1 MKWDANLYDN
11 NHSFVSKYGEDLI
24 NVLGPAPGEIILDI
38 GSGSGDLADLIVKRN
53 VKVIGIDNSREMV
66 EAARNK
72 YPHIQFDIGSASNF
86 SYDIKFDAVFSNATL
101 HWVPDYEK
109 AITCIGNAL
118 KTGGR
123 FVAEFGGKGNVS
135 NITDALKFQLISKG
149 YTAVAESPLWYFP
162 SLSEYTTLLEQKGF
176 RVTFAAHFDR
186 ETLLK
191 GDDGMKNW
199 LIMFGKSYLEKL
211 ELNVAEEIINRV
223 ENQLRATNFKNGNWY
238 ADYVRLRF
246 VAIKV

>member
-1 MKWDANLYDN
+1 MKWDAKLYDN

-24 NVLGPAPGEIILDI
+24 DVLRPAPGEIILDV

-53 VKVIGIDNSREMV
+53 AKVIGIDNSREMV

-72 YPHIQFDIGSASNF
+72 YPHIQFDIGSASDF
-86 SYDIKFDAVFSNATL
+86 YYDIKFDAVFSNATL
-101 HWVPDYEK
+101 HWVPEYEK

-118 KTGGR
+118 KPGGR

-135 NITDALKFQLISKG
+135 KITNALKHQLINKG
-149 YTAVAESPLWYFP
+149 YTAIAESPLWYFP

-176 RVTFAAHFDR
+176 RVIFAAHFDR

-191 GDDGMKNW
+191 GDAGLKNW
-199 LIMFGKSYLEKL
+199 LIMFGKSYLEQL
-211 ELNVAEEIINRV
+211 EPIVAEEIINGV
-223 ENQLRATNFKNGNWY
+223 ENQIRATHYKNGNWY